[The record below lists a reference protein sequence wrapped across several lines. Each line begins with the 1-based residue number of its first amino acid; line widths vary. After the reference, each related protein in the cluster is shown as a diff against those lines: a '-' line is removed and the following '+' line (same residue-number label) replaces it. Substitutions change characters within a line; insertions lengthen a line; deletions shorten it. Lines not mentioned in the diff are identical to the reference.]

1 MKLEEHLN
9 GLVQRLSSAAGQNLV
24 SVVLH
29 GSAAA
34 DDFQPE
40 FSDVNVL
47 CVVGELSVPVMQSLA
62 PVLGWWTGLGHPAPL
77 FFTASELQAVADVF
91 PIEMFDIKHRHRILH
106 GTDPFQDLEVPMAL
120 HRVQLEHEIRTKLL
134 LLRQHYLSISPADA
148 ARLRHL
154 MLDSVSNFLAL
165 FRHTLI
171 AMGEVPPHHKSEV
184 AQRIAAKLG
193 FDPHPLQQ
201 LLDVRQQKLKS
212 ETLDANKVF
221 AGYLRAIEAVV
232 EAVDKL

>member
-40 FSDVNVL
+40 FSDVNIL
-47 CVVGELSVPVMQSLA
+47 AVVDKISVPAMQTLA
-62 PVLGWWTGLGHPAPL
+62 PVLAWWTGLGHPAPL
-77 FFTASELQAVADVF
+77 LFTANELQAVADVF
-91 PIEMFDIKHRHRILH
+91 PIEMFDIKQRHRILH
-106 GTDPFQDLEVPMAL
+106 GKDPFQDLEVPMAL

-134 LLRQHYLSISPADA
+134 LLRQHYLSIAGDDA
-148 ARLRHL
+148 KLRHL

-171 AMGEVPPHHKSEV
+171 ALGEAPPHNKAEV

-193 FDPHPLQQ
+193 FDSQPLQQ
-201 LLDVRQQKLKS
+201 LLDVRQHKLKA
-212 ETLDANKVF
+212 ETLDVNKMF
-221 AGYLRAIEAVV
+221 AGYLQAIEAVV

>member
-1 MKLEEHLN
+1 MKLEEHLK

-40 FSDVNVL
+40 FSDVNIL
-47 CVVGELSVPVMQSLA
+47 AVVDELSVPAMQTLA
-62 PVLGWWTGLGHPAPL
+62 PVLAWWTGLGNPAPL
-77 FFTASELQAVADVF
+77 FFTGSELQAVADVF
-91 PIEMFDIKHRHRILH
+91 PIEMFDIKHRHRILY
-106 GTDPFQDLEVPMAL
+106 GKDPFQDLEVPMAL
-120 HRVQLEHEIRTKLL
+120 HRIQLEHEIRTKLL
-134 LLRQHYLSISPADA
+134 LLRQHYLSVPGDDA
-148 ARLRHL
+148 KVRHL

-171 AMGEVPPHHKSEV
+171 AMGEAPPHHKAEV

-193 FDPHPLQQ
+193 FDPQPLQQ
-201 LLDVRQQKLKS
+201 LLDVRQHKLKA
-212 ETLDANKVF
+212 ETLNVNKVF

>member
-1 MKLEEHLN
+1 MKLEEHLS
-9 GLVQRLSSAAGQNLV
+9 GLIQRLSSAAGQNLV
-24 SVVLH
+24 SIVLH

-47 CVVGELSVPVMQSLA
+47 AVVSELSVPAMQSLA
-62 PVLGWWTGLGHPAPL
+62 PVLAWWTGLGYPAPL
-77 FFTASELQAVADVF
+77 FFTQSELQAVADVF

-106 GTDPFQDLEVPMAL
+106 GTDPFQDLDVPMAL

-134 LLRQHYLSISPADA
+134 LLRQHYLSVPGDDA
-148 ARLRHL
+148 KVRHL

-171 AMGEVPPHHKSEV
+171 AMGEAPPQHKAEV
-184 AQRIAAKLG
+184 AQRIAAKLN
-193 FDPHPLQQ
+193 FDPLPLQQ
-201 LLDVRQQKLKS
+201 LLEVRHRKLKAES
-212 ETLDANKVF
+212 LDVNKVF
-221 AGYLRAIEAVV
+221 AGYLRAIEVVV

>member
-9 GLVQRLSSAAGQNLV
+9 ELVKRLSSAAGPNLV

-47 CVVGELSVPVMQSLA
+47 GVMRELSVLAMQSLA
-62 PVLGWWTGLGHPAPL
+62 PVLAWWTGLGHPAPL

-106 GTDPFQDLEVPMAL
+106 GKDPFQELEVPMAL

-134 LLRQHYLSISPADA
+134 LLRQHYLSIAGEDA
-148 ARLRHL
+148 KVRHL

-171 AMGEVPPHHKSEV
+171 AMGETPPHHKSEV
-184 AQRIAAKLG
+184 AQRIGARLS
-193 FDPHPLQQ
+193 FDPLPLQQ
-201 LLDVRQQKLKS
+201 LLDVRQRKLKA
-212 ETLDANKVF
+212 ETLETNKVF

>member
-1 MKLEEHLN
+1 MKLDEQLN
-9 GLVQRLSSAAGQNLV
+9 ELIHRLSSAAGPNLV

-47 CVVGELSVPVMQSLA
+47 GVVNELSVPAMQSLA
-62 PVLGWWTGLGHPAPL
+62 PVLSWWTGLGHPAPL
-77 FFTASELQAVADVF
+77 LFTSSELQAVADVF

-106 GTDPFQDLEVPMAL
+106 GTDPFQDLDVPMAL

-134 LLRQHYLSISPADA
+134 LLRQHYLSIAGDDV
-148 ARLRHL
+148 RLRHL

-171 AMGEVPPHHKSEV
+171 AMGETPPHHKAEV

-193 FDPHPLQQ
+193 FDPRPLQQ
-201 LLDVRQQKLKS
+201 LLDVRERKLKA

>member
-1 MKLEEHLN
+1 MKLDEQLN
-9 GLVQRLSSAAGQNLV
+9 ELIHRLSSAAGPNLV

-47 CVVGELSVPVMQSLA
+47 GVVNELSVPAMQSLA
-62 PVLGWWTGLGHPAPL
+62 PVLSWWTGLGHPAPL
-77 FFTASELQAVADVF
+77 LFTSSELQAVADVF

-106 GTDPFQDLEVPMAL
+106 GTDTFQDLDVPMAL

-134 LLRQHYLSISPADA
+134 LLRQHYLSIAGDDV
-148 ARLRHL
+148 RLRHL

-171 AMGEVPPHHKSEV
+171 AMGETPPHHKAEV

-193 FDPHPLQQ
+193 FDPRPLQQ
-201 LLDVRQQKLKS
+201 LLDVRERKLKA

>member
-1 MKLEEHLN
+1 MKLDEHLN
-9 GLVQRLSSAAGQNLV
+9 ALVQRLSSAAGQNLV

-47 CVVGELSVPVMQSLA
+47 GVVGELSVPAMQSLA
-62 PVLGWWTGLGHPAPL
+62 PVLAWWSGLGYPAPL
-77 FFTASELQAVADVF
+77 FFTGSELQAVADVF
-91 PIEMFDIKHRHRILH
+91 SIEMFDIKHRHRILH
-106 GTDPFQDLEVPMAL
+106 GKDPFQNLEVPMAL

-134 LLRQHYLSISPADA
+134 LLRQHYLSVVGDDA
-148 ARLRHL
+148 KIRHL

-171 AMGEVPPHHKSEV
+171 AMGETPPHHKGDV
-184 AQRIAAKLG
+184 AQRISAKLG
-193 FDPHPLQQ
+193 FDPQPLQQ
-201 LLDVRQQKLKS
+201 LLDVRHHKLKA
-212 ETLDANKVF
+212 ETLDVNKVF

-232 EAVDKL
+232 DAVDKL

>member
-9 GLVQRLSSAAGQNLV
+9 GLVQRLGSAAGQNLV

-47 CVVGELSVPVMQSLA
+47 AVVSELSVSAMQPLA
-62 PVLGWWTGLGHPAPL
+62 PVLAWWAGLGYPAPL

-106 GTDPFQDLEVPMAL
+106 GKDPFQDLEVPMAL

-134 LLRQHYLSISPADA
+134 LLRQHYLSIAGEDA
-148 ARLRHL
+148 KVRHL

-171 AMGEVPPHHKSEV
+171 AMGETPPHHKSEV
-184 AQRIAAKLG
+184 AQRIAARLS
-193 FDPHPLQQ
+193 FDPFPLQQ
-201 LLDVRQQKLKS
+201 LLDVRHHKS
-212 ETLDANKVF
+212 KPESLDVNKVF

>member
-9 GLVQRLSSAAGQNLV
+9 GLVQRLSGATGQNLV

-47 CVVGELSVPVMQSLA
+47 GVVGELSPPAMQSLA
-62 PVLGWWTGLGHPAPL
+62 PVLSWWTGLGLPAPL
-77 FFTASELQAVADVF
+77 FFTQSELQAVADVF

-106 GTDPFQDLEVPMAL
+106 GIDPFQDLEVPMAL

-134 LLRQHYLSISPADA
+134 LLRQHYLSVAGDSAKV
-148 ARLRHL
+148 RHL
-154 MLDSVSNFLAL
+154 MLDSASNFLAL

-171 AMGEVPPHHKSEV
+171 AVGEAPPHHKTEV
-184 AQRIAAKLG
+184 LQRIAAKLG
-193 FDPHPLQQ
+193 FDPQPLQQ
-201 LLDVRQQKLKS
+201 LLDVRQHKLKT
-212 ETLDANKVF
+212 ETLDVNQVF
-221 AGYLRAIEAVV
+221 AGYLRAIEVVV

>member
-1 MKLEEHLN
+1 MKLEEHLKE
-9 GLVQRLSSAAGQNLV
+9 LVQRLSSAAGQNLV

-47 CVVGELSVPVMQSLA
+47 GVVRELSVPAMQSLA
-62 PVLGWWTGLGHPAPL
+62 PVLGWWNGLGYPAPL

-91 PIEMFDIKHRHRILH
+91 PIEMFDIKQRHRILH
-106 GTDPFQDLEVPMAL
+106 STDPFQDLEVPMAL
-120 HRVQLEHEIRTKLL
+120 HRVQLEHEVRTKLL
-134 LLRQHYLSISPADA
+134 LLRQHYLSVAGDSAKV
-148 ARLRHL
+148 RHL

-171 AMGEVPPHHKSEV
+171 AMGETPPHHKTEV
-184 AQRIAAKLG
+184 AQRIASRLS
-193 FDPHPLQQ
+193 FDPLPLQR
-201 LLDVRQQKLKS
+201 LLDVRHHKARVES
-212 ETLDANKVF
+212 LDVNQIF

>member
-34 DDFQPE
+34 DDFQQE

-47 CVVGELSVPVMQSLA
+47 GVVGELSVPAMQPLA
-62 PVLGWWTGLGHPAPL
+62 SVLAWWTGLGYPAPL

-106 GTDPFQDLEVPMAL
+106 GKDAFQSLDVPMAL

-134 LLRQHYLSISPADA
+134 LLRQHYLSVAGDDSKIG
-148 ARLRHL
+148 HL

-171 AMGEVPPHHKSEV
+171 ALGETPPHHKAEV
-184 AQRIAAKLG
+184 AQRIAARLG
-193 FDPHPLQQ
+193 FDPLPLQQ
-201 LLDVRQQKLKS
+201 LLDVRHHKAKAG
-212 ETLDANKVF
+212 TLDVNKVF

-232 EAVDKL
+232 DAVDKL